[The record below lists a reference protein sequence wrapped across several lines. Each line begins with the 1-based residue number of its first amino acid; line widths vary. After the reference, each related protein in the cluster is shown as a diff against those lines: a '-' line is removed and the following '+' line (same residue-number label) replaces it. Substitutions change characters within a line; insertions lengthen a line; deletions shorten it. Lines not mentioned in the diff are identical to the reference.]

1 MTVVA
6 GEVIPDA
13 LPAPAPSRTRP
24 FSRPGAPAA
33 PPTPA
38 PAAPGDPVTHLWLP
52 DVLGEGY
59 ERLTL
64 PLAADDEGPVMAT
77 LVRRVP
83 EEGSDVVPDAGF
95 DVLYVHGWS
104 DYFFQTELADFWVAR
119 GARFFALDL
128 RKYGRSLRAWQT
140 PGFVS
145 DLQTYDEDIDA
156 ALAAMAAPI
165 PEAAARAGRAAQ
177 RIPAEPPASPRRLVI
192 MGHSTGG
199 LTMSLWVARN
209 QERVSA
215 LVLNSP
221 WLEFQ
226 TRQVGRVA
234 LAPLVTLGA
243 RLDPRAP
250 LPTVDLGFYTRAV
263 SADFDGEWSY
273 SYIWRPVHGF
283 EVRPGWLGAVL
294 AGHAQVAHGLK
305 ISVPILTLL
314 STRSTLLPRWTPEM
328 MHTDTALDV
337 VGIARRATDLGATCT
352 IARID
357 GALHDVVLSA
367 PEVRAAAYQQIAAW
381 LRAYVPVGAA
391 DPAGPVG
398 PEAPVGSAAGRE
410 G

>member
-1 MTVVA
+1 MTMVA

-13 LPAPAPSRTRP
+13 LPVPAPSRTRP

-104 DYFFQTELADFWVAR
+104 DYFFQTELADFWAAR

-234 LAPLVTLGA
+234 LAPLVTLG
-243 RLDPRAP
+243 
-250 LPTVDLGFYTRAV
+250 
-263 SADFDGEWSY
+263 
-273 SYIWRPVHGF
+273 VHGF

-367 PEVRAAAYQQIAAW
+367 PEVRAVAYQQIAAW

-391 DPAGPVG
+391 DSAGPD
-398 PEAPVGSAAGRE
+398 APVGSAAGRE